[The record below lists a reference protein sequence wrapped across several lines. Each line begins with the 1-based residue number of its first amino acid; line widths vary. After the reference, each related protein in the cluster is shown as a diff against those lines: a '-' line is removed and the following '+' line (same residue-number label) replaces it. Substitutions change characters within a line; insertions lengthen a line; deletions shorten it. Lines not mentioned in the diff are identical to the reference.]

1 MEAQIFSMVQMYH
14 VFKVFGKICA
24 LSDINVSID
33 KGEFVF
39 ITGPSGAG
47 KTTFLRLL
55 YRDEV
60 PTSGQ
65 IIVNG
70 RNLLRLTKSRLP
82 YFRRNLGIVF
92 QDYKLLLNRTVF
104 ENISFALQVVGIG
117 GKENYRRT
125 QEVLSQVGLSDRA
138 DAYPLQLSGGEQQRV
153 AIARAIVNRPSL
165 VLADEPTGNLD
176 AETARQIMYLL
187 EEIYSSGASM
197 LVATHNQEIIR
208 EFPHRAIILQ
218 RGRIVEEEVKLE

>member
-1 MEAQIFSMVQMYH
+1 MEAQIFFMVQMYH
-14 VFKVFGKICA
+14 VFKVFGKIAA

-39 ITGPSGAG
+39 ISGPSGAG

-55 YRDEV
+55 YQDEV

-104 ENISFALQVVGIG
+104 ENVSFALQVVGISG
-117 GKENYRRT
+117 RENYRRT

-176 AETARQIMYLL
+176 TETAWQIMHLL
-187 EEIYSSGASM
+187 EEIHSSGATM

-208 EFPHRAIILQ
+208 EFPHRAIVLN
-218 RGRIVEEEVKLE
+218 RGRTVQEEIKLE